1 MYEYTTVAAAFCLGV
16 AFTMLFVIVCEKYGA
31 VKEERAATVDYLG
44 DLFRSYGD
52 SRGLG
57 HRYVRH
63 TVMLQHND
71 GTLESSDVYTCFW
84 CEESPDEST
93 DSLCERRQEA
103 AYYNEKPY

>member
-31 VKEERAATVDYLG
+31 VKEERDDTVDYLAG
-44 DLFRSYGD
+44 AWETKEFE
-52 SRGLG
+52 